1 MKAVSVI
8 VPCYKLN
15 KEYFARLMDSLLHQ
29 SIGRER
35 MELILVNDGSPD
47 DTLEELKRYEQQYPE
62 LIMVVDCPDNGG
74 PGAART
80 IGISYATGSYVAFAD
95 QDDWVDLAMYEL
107 LYDKAQTYDCDAV
120 KCDWSRD
127 DTYVPAD
134 SRACCG
140 QGKYGCGEEQPRQ
153 TGHTEGKLWEI
164 TDAAERQQFLENSQ
178 GGYWAA
184 IYRRELLVEHHIFF
198 PGKYAYDDNFFAGLI
213 PFYYRR
219 VYILPLSLYHWF
231 WNCDSISMGQNLQY
245 HGDRMTIELLLL
257 EELKRRGLY
266 EENRSYID
274 SMFFERYFL
283 NTMHTIITRMGELPY
298 ELMQHMRKVLFTWMP
313 DIRENPRLRSHKEY
327 LYEPDWIARIIS
339 HTREACPA
347 RWQKAY
353 DRIAHYSF
361 MDILYDD
368 MLTPEEWQLTE
379 FAYYMLQQ

>member
-8 VPCYKLN
+8 VPCYMLN
-15 KEYFARLMDSLLHQ
+15 KEYFARLMDTLLHQ
-29 SIGRER
+29 SIGQEQL
-35 MELILVNDGSPD
+35 EIILVNDGSPD
-47 DTLEELKRYEQQYPE
+47 GTLEELKRYEQQYPE

-80 IGISYATGSYVAFAD
+80 IGISYASGSYVAFAD

-107 LYDKAQTYDCDAV
+107 LYDKAIAHDCDAV

-127 DTYVPAD
+127 DTYVPMD
-134 SRACCG
+134 SRGSSG
-140 QGKYGCGEEQPRQ
+140 QEE
-153 TGHTEGKLWEI
+153 TEGKLWEI

-198 PGKYAYDDNFFAGLI
+198 PAKYAYDDNFFAGLI
-213 PFYYRR
+213 CYYYKR
-219 VYILPLSLYHWF
+219 VYILPQSLYHWF
-231 WNCDSISMGQNLQY
+231 WNCDSISMGQNLQH
-245 HGDRMTIELLLL
+245 HGDRMMIELLLL
-257 EELKRRGLY
+257 EELKQRGLY

-274 SMFFERYFL
+274 SLFFERYFL
-283 NTMHTIITRMGELPY
+283 NTMHTMITRMGELPY
-298 ELMQHMRKVLFTWMP
+298 GLMQKMREILFVQMP
-313 DIRENPRLRSHKEY
+313 DIRENPRLRSHNKY
-327 LYEPDWIARIIS
+327 LYAPDWIARIIS
-339 HTREACPA
+339 HTQEACPA
-347 RWQKAY
+347 RWQRAY